1 VRICIP
7 LFLLTLLSS
16 PAAGQG
22 WDPKAEA
29 LDILGF
35 QGRRALD
42 LAQLRVSDRWLSEK
56 PLYQGLWLR
65 ESGATDSVVFD
76 FLPFASAP
84 RNRDGLALAYDL
96 GTGSRMWTGFTEGE
110 PMRSALVGTA
120 AQALLRAWGQ
130 LSSLVSP
137 PEPLLDHQRCPGM
150 RLRLGA
156 EVLQEFGTDGRDAPP
171 DTRAFILY
179 ADCHRALGNSWYLAT
194 GLRAYNWRTPG
205 RPDRQDIETG
215 LRLARIPSREGVRFF
230 ADASWTPG
238 YRRAVFHI
246 ERPFAVSQLQLR
258 PFLRLAW
265 GEGLPFGLGFWPGG
279 LDGFPGFRSGE
290 ARGDRETT
298 AAVDIIQPLWGKLSF
313 RTLLAVG
320 RTSNGGPLIPDE
332 PWLAGIRAGLN
343 LDTSYGLFRLEY
355 GVSGGSHRAFLLRFG
370 RIL

>member
-1 VRICIP
+1 VRLWVP
-7 LFLLTLLSS
+7 LLFLGLLPR
-16 PAAGQG
+16 PAESQE

-42 LAQLRVSDRWLSEK
+42 LAQLRVSDRWLSEQR
-56 PLYQGLWLR
+56 LYQGLWLR
-65 ESGATDSVVFD
+65 EGGAADSVVFD

-84 RNRDGLALAYDL
+84 RARDGMALAYDL

-110 PMRSALVGTA
+110 PVRGALLGTA

-130 LSSLVSP
+130 FSSLVSD
-137 PEPLLDHQRCPGM
+137 PEPVLDHPRCPGM

-156 EVLQEFGTDGRDAPP
+156 EALQEFGTDGRDAPP
-171 DTRAFILY
+171 DTRAFIVY
-179 ADCHRALGNSWYLAT
+179 ADCKRELGDSWYLAT
-194 GLRAYNWRTPG
+194 GVRAYNWRTPG
-205 RPDRQDIETG
+205 RADRQDVETG
-215 LRLARIPSREGVRFF
+215 LRIARIPSRNGLRFF
-230 ADASWTPG
+230 ADASWTSG
-238 YRRAVFHI
+238 YSRAVFHV
-246 ERPFAVSQLQLR
+246 ERPFRVSGLQLR

-279 LDGFPGFRSGE
+279 LDGFPGFKSGQ

-298 AAVDIIQPLWGKLSF
+298 AAVDIIQPIWGKLSF

-320 RTSNGGPLIPDE
+320 RTANGGPLIPRD
-332 PWLAGIRAGLN
+332 PWLAGVRAGLN
-343 LDTSYGLFRLEY
+343 LDTRRGLFRLEY
-355 GVSGGSHRAFLLRFG
+355 GVSGGFHRALLLRFG